1 MVKHIL
7 PGGEKTRKHLVVAN
21 CFSPAIVGCID
32 LTWQHIC
39 KISVPCLLQ
48 QGMQIEMCDLRFG
61 VCGFAGHNS
70 RSSVLLAQVLLGSG
84 LMRQVPTTRCN
95 RQKAANKAT
104 RCCRRYTALRNTTR
118 WRRYTPPYKTER
130 TSLPT

>member
-1 MVKHIL
+1 MHRLQCSFLQCLMVKHIL

-21 CFSPAIVGCID
+21 CFSPATVGCID

-39 KISVPCLLQ
+39 KISVPCLVR

-70 RSSVLLAQVLLGSG
+70 RSSVLLTQVLLGFIDGMILPIG
-84 LMRQVPTTRCN
+84 LDHIHMCLQCNLPVPM
-95 RQKAANKAT
+95 
-104 RCCRRYTALRNTTR
+104 L
-118 WRRYTPPYKTER
+118 
-130 TSLPT
+130 